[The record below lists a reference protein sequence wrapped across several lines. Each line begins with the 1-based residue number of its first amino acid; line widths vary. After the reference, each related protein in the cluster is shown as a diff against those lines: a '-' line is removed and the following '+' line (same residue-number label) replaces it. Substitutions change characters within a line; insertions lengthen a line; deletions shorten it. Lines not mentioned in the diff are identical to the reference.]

1 MPHINAC
8 GFGVRAAC
16 WGHKASVAIRG
27 QGGLDR
33 QSTGTHAVCRI
44 FFRACGRA
52 SGKPPTSSASP
63 FSPPIWAGCSSMW
76 ARFSAAVGGFSKH
89 LWWELVA
96 AVAIGMIA
104 DGMAHQ
110 LGLTGPPRTAAI
122 VTIAYLGP
130 RGLEELIV
138 RLIATRRGG

>member
-1 MPHINAC
+1 MPDFLQGLWSGIRETADLI
-8 GFGVRAAC
+8 GLTVLAAYL
-16 WGHKASVAIRG
+16 GRLLVHVGEVQRG
-27 QGGLDR
+27 R
-33 QSTGTHAVCRI
+33 R
-44 FFRACGRA
+44 
-52 SGKPPTSSASP
+52 
-63 FSPPIWAGCSSMW
+63 
-76 ARFSAAVGGFSKH
+76 RFFSKH